1 MSHFSV
7 AQPAWAR
14 LKERILLLL
23 DRTRQA
29 VLTMLD
35 DTLGLAG
42 RAAAFDETTPLLGAV
57 PELDSM
63 AVVGLI
69 AAMEERFGFYVGDDD
84 IDGSTFETVGTLTD
98 FVASKLAN

>member
-1 MSHFSV
+1 M
-7 AQPAWAR
+7 
-14 LKERILLLL
+14 KEQILLLL

-42 RAAAFDETTPLLGAV
+42 RSASFDDATPLLGAV

-69 AAMEERFGFYVGDDD
+69 AAMEERLCGRRRHRRFD
-84 IDGSTFETVGTLTD
+84 L
-98 FVASKLAN
+98 

>member
-1 MSHFSV
+1 M
-7 AQPAWAR
+7 
-14 LKERILLLL
+14 KEQMLLAL

-29 VLTMLD
+29 VLTVLD

-42 RAAAFDETTPLLGAV
+42 RAASFDDQTPLLGAL

-69 AAMEERFGFYVGDDD
+69 AAIEEHFGIYMGDDE
-84 IDGSTFETVGTLTD
+84 IDGSTFETVGSLTR
-98 FVASKLAN
+98 FVAEKVAA

>member
-1 MSHFSV
+1 M
-7 AQPAWAR
+7 
-14 LKERILLLL
+14 KEQILLSL

-29 VLTMLD
+29 VLAMLD

-42 RAAAFDETTPLLGAV
+42 RTALFDDETPLLGAV

-84 IDGSTFETVGTLTD
+84 IDGTTFETVGSLTG
-98 FVASKLAN
+98 FVAGKLAN